1 MPTAQALRLLV
12 LAALVAT
19 AAATREAIEAAAPTA
34 LGKAVL
40 TGTYEQ
46 S

>member
-1 MPTAQALRLLV
+1 VFTLYA
-12 LAALVAT
+12 LAAPP
-19 AAATREAIEAAAPTA
+19 AAATREAIEAAAPQA